1 MSRNEGKYIIHATI
15 RIDGTVQRKDVVGA
29 IFGQTEGL
37 LGEDLQLRDLQRN
50 GRIGHV
56 DVSLNQRKGSVNGE
70 ISLTTSMDQV
80 STSVIGASLE
90 TIDRIGPCKASIRV
104 QKIENV
110 VSAKRDVVIDRAKR
124 LLMDLIGSG
133 ADESKNILDE
143 VRSVLT
149 VDTEVNFSGMT
160 AGPNVKKSDG
170 IIIVEGR
177 NDVRNLLKYGIKN
190 GIAMMGS
197 GVPDELVELAST
209 KKNVTAFLDG
219 DRGGSLLLMELAG
232 SLEKSLTHVAFAPKS
247 LEVEHLEGKTI
258 TKCLNQKESATKVVQ
273 RIRKQMEADDNAI
286 LGHEKTDVQAPEVMA
301 NWGQHLDGLKRN
313 QAVIILEDG
322 SGTDPLGAAALGKA
336 LEDVE
341 GAVGLVFAGKMSDRI
356 FDLANKAGIDNVLAS
371 SIGETARKGSV
382 SAYAPS
388 DL

>member
-1 MSRNEGKYIIHATI
+1 MSKKEGKYVIHATI
-15 RIDGTVQRKDVVGA
+15 RTDGTVQRKDVVGA

-37 LGEDLQLRDLQRN
+37 LGEELQLRDLQRS

-70 ISLTTSMDQV
+70 ITLTTSMDQV

-104 QKIENV
+104 QRIENV

-149 VDTEVNFSGMT
+149 VDTEVNVNGMT

-190 GIAMMGS
+190 AIAMMGS
-197 GVPDELVELAST
+197 GVPNELVELAST

-219 DRGGSLLLMELAG
+219 DRGGSLLLMELSG

-258 TKCLNQKESATKVVQ
+258 TKCLNQKEVAAKVVQ
-273 RIRKQMEADDNAI
+273 RIRKQMESDDNAT
-286 LGHEKTDVQAPEVMA
+286 LGHERAEVQAPEVMA
-301 NWGQHLDGLKRN
+301 DWGQHLEGLKRN

-322 SGTDPLGAAALGKA
+322 SGSDPLGAAALGKA
-336 LEDVE
+336 LEETE

-356 FDLANKAGIDNVLAS
+356 FDLASKAGIDNVLAS
-371 SIGETARKGSV
+371 TVGDTARKGSV

>member
-1 MSRNEGKYIIHATI
+1 MVPSKGRT
-15 RIDGTVQRKDVVGA
+15 
-29 IFGQTEGL
+29 L
-37 LGEDLQLRDLQRN
+37 LGPFLAKLRASGEELQLRDLQRS

-70 ISLTTSMDQV
+70 ITLTTSMDQV

-104 QKIENV
+104 QRIENV

-149 VDTEVNFSGMT
+149 VDTEVNVSGMT

-190 GIAMMGS
+190 AIAMMGS
-197 GVPDELVELAST
+197 GVSDELSNWHPPRKTSRRSSTGTVE
-209 KKNVTAFLDG
+209 VP
-219 DRGGSLLLMELAG
+219 LLMEL
-232 SLEKSLTHVAFAPKS
+232 
-247 LEVEHLEGKTI
+247 
-258 TKCLNQKESATKVVQ
+258 
-273 RIRKQMEADDNAI
+273 
-286 LGHEKTDVQAPEVMA
+286 
-301 NWGQHLDGLKRN
+301 
-313 QAVIILEDG
+313 
-322 SGTDPLGAAALGKA
+322 
-336 LEDVE
+336 
-341 GAVGLVFAGKMSDRI
+341 
-356 FDLANKAGIDNVLAS
+356 GI
-371 SIGETARKGSV
+371 ARKI
-382 SAYAPS
+382 P
-388 DL
+388 DPCCICTKEP

>member
-1 MSRNEGKYIIHATI
+1 MSNKEGKYVIHATI
-15 RIDGTVQRKDVVGA
+15 RTDGTVQRKDVIGA

-37 LGEDLQLRDLQRN
+37 LGEDLQLRALQRN

-56 DVSLNQRKGSVNGE
+56 DVQLNQRKGSVNGE

-80 STSVIGASLE
+80 STSVIGAALE

-104 QKIENV
+104 QRIENV
-110 VSAKRDVVIDRAKR
+110 VSAKRDVVIDRAKS

-133 ADESKNILDE
+133 ADESKNILEE

-149 VDTEVNFSGMT
+149 VDTEISINGMT

-190 GIAMMGS
+190 SIAMMGA
-197 GVPDELVELAST
+197 GVSDELVELASK

-219 DRGGSLLLMELAG
+219 DRGGSLLLMELSG

-258 TKCLNQKESATKVVQ
+258 TKCLNQKEAASKVVQ
-273 RIRKQMEADDNAI
+273 RIKKQMEKDDNAVV
-286 LGHEKTDVQAPEVMA
+286 GVEKADVHAPEIMSE
-301 NWGQHLDGLKRN
+301 WGQHLDGLKTN
-313 QAVIILEDG
+313 NAVIILEDG
-322 SGTDPLGAAALGKA
+322 SATDPVGAGKLEAALDGIENA
-336 LEDVE
+336 Q
-341 GAVGLVFAGKMSDRI
+341 GLVFAGKMSDRI
-356 FDLANKAGIDNVLAS
+356 FDLASKGGIENVLAS
-371 SIGETARKGSV
+371 SVSGTARKGTV
-382 SAYAPS
+382 SAYTPS